1 METVKEITNLFKRYI
16 QHVVDC
22 EGVNFLDKIH
32 FNGNSIK
39 FTDDEIEFLN
49 KLAEDERTN

>member
-22 EGVNFLDKIH
+22 EGVNFLHQIH